1 MLIMGN
7 IAYLSVGQTV
17 QARDA
22 LERAARL
29 GRSGDGQ
36 ASSVAGGLL
45 KKTRVDT
52 RYGAALRGHI
62 CLVWLLVFR
71 MSGSC
76 LFFSPLILLG
86 AEFCNKTS
94 GSNPGYLISN
104 KPLDARQ
111 HLLLRCPRKGKRVQ
125 LLFLIDYLSTY

>member
-7 IAYLSVGQTV
+7 MAYLSEGQTV

-22 LERAARL
+22 LERAASL
-29 GRSGDGQ
+29 GRSGDDQ

-45 KKTRVDT
+45 KNTRG
-52 RYGAALRGHI
+52 YGAALRKWPYMFQIG
-62 CLVWLLVFR
+62 C
-71 MSGSC
+71 SGC
-76 LFFSPLILLG
+76 WAVAFFSLILLG
-86 AEFCNKTS
+86 AEFCDKTS

-125 LLFLIDYLSTY
+125 LLFFLT